1 MAITQAQKNR
11 VKAVAIQLKKQ
22 NPYYNL
28 TQLRNL
34 VHQHYQL
41 KTNTTMTRQNIV
53 NTLTNIW
60 YHNTNF

>member
-28 TQLRNL
+28 TQLRTL

-41 KTNTTMTRQNIV
+41 KTNTTMTHQNIA
-53 NTLTNIW
+53 NTLTNTW
-60 YHNTNF
+60 YQNTNF